1 MVLLRC
7 KRAEKELIS
16 TTCSFQIEQI
26 VLFLLKK
33 IFHVCRGLI
42 FSYASM
48 RSKGQSK
55 TQRGCVLG
63 EGREGVED
71 SYFIY
76 HLLKKFSHL
85 LRKSFLI
92 AEMRG
97 TERVV
102 N

>member
-1 MVLLRC
+1 
-7 KRAEKELIS
+7 
-16 TTCSFQIEQI
+16 
-26 VLFLLKK
+26 
-33 IFHVCRGLI
+33 
-42 FSYASM
+42 M

-71 SYFIY
+71 SYFTY
-76 HLLKKFSHL
+76 HLLKKNSHL
-85 LRKSFLI
+85 LRKSFLT
-92 AEMRG
+92 AEIRG

>member
-1 MVLLRC
+1 
-7 KRAEKELIS
+7 
-16 TTCSFQIEQI
+16 
-26 VLFLLKK
+26 
-33 IFHVCRGLI
+33 
-42 FSYASM
+42 M

-76 HLLKKFSHL
+76 HLLKKKVSHL
-85 LRKSFLI
+85 LRKLFLI

-97 TERVV
+97 TEINRVKTGKAASNRMLIV
-102 N
+102 RVLLPYILVLVKWSGHT